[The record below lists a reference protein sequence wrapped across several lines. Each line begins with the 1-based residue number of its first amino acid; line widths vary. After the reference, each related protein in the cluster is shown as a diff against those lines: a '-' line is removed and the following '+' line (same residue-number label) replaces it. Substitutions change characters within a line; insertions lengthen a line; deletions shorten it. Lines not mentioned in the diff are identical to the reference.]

1 MKKSLITLL
10 IIGSISYAYYHTKPK
25 LNTSVLKY
33 KNTEVFQ
40 VSFDVKCLKDFL
52 SGEDSLG
59 VWTLEDHIGED
70 GSFSTT
76 LVNQDLQFNNGIA
89 TDNPCLQLSDYGCGR
104 YLVRYTYDSKTC
116 IGCKKYTEFY
126 LNVNCGVGEGQCEKV
141 SCSIQPVE
149 GECAGNYIITGFSP
163 NGPVTF
169 DITLP
174 DGTFL
179 NGSGPSF
186 QFSSPEGV
194 IVAVVMDP
202 LGCMPTC
209 TYEAIESECDIAFSE
224 APIVICYEANLIIPP
239 PTTTEQNV
247 TYSYECLNDQNQIIY
262 SGSTGT
268 IQIINLL
275 ECVKC
280 NLTAICEND
289 CELMQQYD
297 VCPKIISSKTECPI

>member
-40 VSFDVKCLKDFL
+40 VSFDIKCLRDFL
-52 SGEDSLG
+52 SGEDPLG

-76 LVNQDLQFNNGIA
+76 LVNQDLQFNNGTA

-116 IGCKKYTEFY
+116 IGCKKYTELY
-126 LNVNCGVGEGQCEKV
+126 LNVACGVGEGQCEKV
-141 SCSIQPVE
+141 SCDIQPVE
-149 GECAGNYIITGFSP
+149 GECAGNYIITGYSP
-163 NGPVTF
+163 NGPVSF

-174 DGTFL
+174 NGTQL
-179 NGSGPSF
+179 TGNGPSF
-186 QFSSPEGV
+186 QFMSSEGF
-194 IVAVVMDP
+194 IVAVVMDE

-209 TYEAIESECDIAFSE
+209 TYEAIESECDITFSE
-224 APIVICYEANLIIPP
+224 APSLICQGNDLVILS

-247 TYSYECLNDQNQIIY
+247 TYSYECINDQNQIIY
-262 SGSTGT
+262 SGATGA
-268 IQIINLL
+268 IFISDLQ
-275 ECVKC
+275 ECVTCDLKAVC
-280 NLTAICEND
+280 DND
-289 CELMQQYD
+289 CELMQQYN
-297 VCPKIISSKTECPI
+297 VCPKIINQNAQCPI